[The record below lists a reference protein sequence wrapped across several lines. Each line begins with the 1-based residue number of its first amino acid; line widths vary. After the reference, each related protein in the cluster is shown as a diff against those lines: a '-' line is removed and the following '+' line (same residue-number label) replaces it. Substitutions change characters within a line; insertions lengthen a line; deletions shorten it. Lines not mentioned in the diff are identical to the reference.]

1 MALGMAF
8 GIIILFAKYLFLGLI
23 YLFLYWAFKGLFAQM
38 GTEPRRAPQVAAVAA
53 PSVAAAP
60 QPTLVPPPA
69 AAVPGALP
77 AFEPAPA
84 RTRAYLLVQDAG
96 ESSLSQGQTVEL
108 TAAVTIG
115 RAEDNG
121 VVVKD
126 KFCSGHHALIFLQGG
141 QRLLRDRGSTNGTFH
156 NGERVTT
163 DVALREGDRVGIG
176 TAVFEYHAGTQ

>member
-8 GIIILFAKYLFLGLI
+8 GIIILVAKYLFLGLI

-38 GTEPRRAPQVAAVAA
+38 GSEARSAPQASAVAGPV
-53 PSVAAAP
+53 PSA
-60 QPTLVPPPA
+60 QPALVPLPSET
-69 AAVPGALP
+69 VPGTVP
-77 AFEPAPA
+77 AFAPAPV
-84 RTRAYLLVQDAG
+84 RTRASLLVQDAG
-96 ESSLSQGQTVEL
+96 ESSLSQGETIEL

-115 RAEDNG
+115 RADDNG

-156 NGERVTT
+156 NGQRVTT
-163 DVALREGDRVGIG
+163 DVALRDGDRVGIG